1 MGGFRLIV
9 RKSLTLHFGS
19 KEKPGVVLFADAW
32 GEKLDPYMGPG
43 GFAWVSQGSALV
55 CLSTDQTKYRD
66 QESKP
71 TVCLASGVSKI
82 LLALTLIP
90 VSLVP
95 YAYEDT

>member
-19 KEKPGVVLFADAW
+19 KERAGVVLFADAW

-55 CLSTDQTKYRD
+55 CLSTDQTKYHD
-66 QESKP
+66 
-71 TVCLASGVSKI
+71 
-82 LLALTLIP
+82 
-90 VSLVP
+90 
-95 YAYEDT
+95 